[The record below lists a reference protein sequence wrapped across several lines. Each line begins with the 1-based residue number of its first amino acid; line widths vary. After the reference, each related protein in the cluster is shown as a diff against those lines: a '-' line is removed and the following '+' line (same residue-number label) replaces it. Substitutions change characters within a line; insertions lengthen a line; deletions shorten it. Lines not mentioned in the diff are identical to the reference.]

1 VFGCAYRSKHRYLLG
16 PVPYGSATGGAGVEP
31 EALAGSIVAYG
42 QMVIVGSTGEWT
54 VVVRDLRN
62 GRVLRRQPTGMP
74 VKAEPPSVGIG
85 RAVAVVVKTDGSVAW
100 IVETDQEDGKY
111 QVHAVDKTGSRVL
124 ALGPDIAPSSL
135 ALAGSTLY
143 WTQGGK
149 PFSAALD

>member
-16 PVPYGSATGGAGVEP
+16 PVPYGSATGGEGVEP

-42 QMVIVGSTGEWT
+42 HMVIVGSTGEWT

-62 GRVLRRQPTGMP
+62 GRVLRKAPTGVP
-74 VKAEPPSVGIG
+74 VKAEPSSLGIG
-85 RAVAVVVKTDGSVAW
+85 RAVAIVLKTDGSVAW
-100 IVETDQEDGKY
+100 IVETDQENGEY
-111 QVHAVDKTGSRVL
+111 QVHAVDKSGSRTL
-124 ALGPDIAPSSL
+124 ASGADVAPTSL

-149 PFSAALD
+149 PRSAPLD